1 SPFSYP
7 PPPPPSPYA
16 LPLPDALPILSAR
29 GPPRLPS
36 GFLPDRDQSLR
47 GVHRRGIRIPRAVAR
62 CRMHGAHR
70 LCCSRASARSAK
82 PPCCEDNI
90 YSQSEASE
98 KEIRGGSAPPFS
110 ETVQRYC
117 LAVDRVGRSSRQQSS
132 SDGEAAS
139 QLASRSS
146 VSQPGQSR
154 GWCGVAP

>member
-1 SPFSYP
+1 
-7 PPPPPSPYA
+7 
-16 LPLPDALPILSAR
+16 
-29 GPPRLPS
+29 
-36 GFLPDRDQSLR
+36 
-47 GVHRRGIRIPRAVAR
+47 
-62 CRMHGAHR
+62 MHGAHR

-82 PPCCEDNI
+82 PPCCKDNI
-90 YSQSEASE
+90 YSQEEASE

-146 VSQPGQSR
+146 VSQPVHPVGGAVLRPERQCF
-154 GWCGVAP
+154 CGDAVFS